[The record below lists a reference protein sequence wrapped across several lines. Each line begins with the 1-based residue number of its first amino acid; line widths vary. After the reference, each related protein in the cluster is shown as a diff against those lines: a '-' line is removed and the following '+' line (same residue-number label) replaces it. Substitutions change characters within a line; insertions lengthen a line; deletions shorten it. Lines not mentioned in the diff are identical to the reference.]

1 MQTPTIL
8 LSAATAGALALF
20 GAGVAVL
27 GPFAV
32 HSGNSAASP
41 AAAPSPSPNS
51 PRTSIAT
58 GHINADTA
66 ILTTSPSTT
75 APSTTGKPSGTGSLA
90 TPNITAASAMI
101 AALTSTSHDVTMK
114 TSSSMVRGSVDPAS
128 GTAHAVATS
137 SGLEIS
143 EVVSRGKVFVE
154 ANLGKDF
161 NEEVGIKPGT
171 WMRLNPAQISSDNEL
186 LVQPDG
192 SDPVDMPGI
201 MSAVTAIHQVDAT
214 HLAGTLDLTRITG
227 HTKPDPDQV
236 KKAGAAAKKVP
247 FTITAD
253 ALGRVTNFHVNANA
267 FDPILSVD
275 VTYSHYG
282 SGAATATPPA
292 SVTAPENVYS
302 LFNN

>member
-1 MQTPTIL
+1 MQTHAAL
-8 LSAATAGALALF
+8 LSAATAGAIALF
-20 GAGVAVL
+20 GVGVAVL
-27 GPFAV
+27 GPAAV
-32 HSGNSAASP
+32 HFGGSAASP
-41 AAAPSPSPNS
+41 TKTVPPAMAPSPS
-51 PRTSIAT
+51 TSR
-58 GHINADTA
+58 HADAATA
-66 ILTTSPSTT
+66 IAAIAPAPTGTSQP
-75 APSTTGKPSGTGSLA
+75 TGSGTLTG
-90 TPNITAASAMI
+90 PNLSAASTMI
-101 AALTSTSHDVTMK
+101 SALTNTSHDVTMK
-114 TSSSMVRGSVDPAS
+114 TSTSMVRGSVNPAD

-143 EVVSRGKVFVE
+143 EVVARGKVFVE
-154 ANLGKDF
+154 ANLGSDLNK
-161 NEEVGIKPGT
+161 EVGIKPGT
-171 WMRLNPAQISSDNEL
+171 WMHLNTAQISSDNEL

-201 MSAVTAIHQVDAT
+201 MTAVTSIHQVDAT
-214 HLAGTLDLTRITG
+214 HLAGTLDFTRITG
-227 HTKPDPDQV
+227 HTRPDPDEV

-282 SGAATATPPA
+282 SGAAVATPPA
-292 SVTAPENVYS
+292 SVPAPQNVYS